1 MLSVKSRIF
10 WIWKGMVSRMT
21 TLVEK
26 ETDDEIGFDYE
37 EILGKVIIKAIEL
50 EKCPYQCEVSVTFTD
65 DNGIRELNRDFRNLD
80 VPTDVLSFP
89 MADYS
94 PPADF
99 SILGEDEAAAM
110 YFNPES
116 GELLLGDIIISLERA
131 KEQAKEYG
139 HSLKREVCFLTAH
152 SMLHLMGYDHM
163 ADRDR
168 EVMES
173 KQDEILNAL
182 GITRD

>member
-1 MLSVKSRIF
+1 
-10 WIWKGMVSRMT
+10 
-21 TLVEK
+21 
-26 ETDDEIGFDYE
+26 
-37 EILGKVIIKAIEL
+37 
-50 EKCPYQCEVSVTFTD
+50 
-65 DNGIRELNRDFRNLD
+65 
-80 VPTDVLSFP
+80 